1 MSAGRAA
8 LLAALVPVVSLVS
21 LVAVPAAG
29 AQSRMR
35 SVTTTLE
42 AGGSQVRWAD
52 SLRSSAAT
60 LTPAVGIEWD
70 RTTVGLAGTVSSFA
84 SGWSTQGSVAAS
96 RFTRPRGAWT
106 GELALASGGSAHED
120 GTRTALSLATARAHL
135 MAPARGAWAGA
146 GLGTSWDGGW
156 RAVRV
161 AEVGAWTQARTVTAL
176 ASVTPTDVGGDVRYA
191 DTELALRWA
200 RARLE
205 LGLTGGVR
213 AGDALPGTDDR
224 RQWGSVTATGWL
236 TRRLALVASGGTYPV
251 DFTQGFPGGRFVS
264 VALRVG
270 GRAPA
275 PATRQAAGSAAAEL
289 APAIEATRSRGG
301 RATLRVRVPG
311 ARRVEVTGDF
321 TNWTPVALVAGADG
335 WWSVTLPIAPGTHE
349 LNVRV
354 DGGPWRV
361 PAGLTPVSQEF
372 GAPVGLLVVT

>member
-1 MSAGRAA
+1 MSRGRAA
-8 LLAALVPVVSLVS
+8 LLAALVP
-21 LVAVPAAG
+21 LVAVHAAG
-29 AQSRMR
+29 AQR
-35 SVTTTLE
+35 VNTTLE

-60 LTPAVGIEWD
+60 LTPAVGFEWD
-70 RTTVGLAGTVSSFA
+70 RTTVGLAATLSSFA

-106 GELALASGGSAHED
+106 GEFALASGGSAHED

-146 GLGTSWDGGW
+146 GVGTSWDGGW

-161 AEVGAWTQARTVTAL
+161 AELGTWAHVGPATAL

-191 DTELALRWA
+191 DTELALRWV
-200 RARLE
+200 RTRLE

-251 DFTQGFPGGRFVS
+251 DFTQGFPGGRFLS

-275 PATRQAAGSAAAEL
+275 PATRQAAAGSTMDAS
-289 APAIEATRSRGG
+289 APAIAATRSRGG
-301 RATLRVRVPG
+301 RATLRVRAPG

-321 TNWTPVALVAGADG
+321 TGWAPVALVAGADG
-335 WWSVTLPIAPGTHE
+335 WWSITLPIAPGTHE

-354 DGGPWRV
+354 DGGSWQV

-372 GAPVGLLVVT
+372 GPPVGLLVVT